1 MQTIMNAPEIRHPT
15 LDLETQALLDD
26 SRVREIDQ
34 QVRESWSELAAIA
47 IRMRDRQGWKHLP
60 QKYESFD
67 AWLLESCPTCRAT
80 VYTGMG
86 VFSVLSKDLDPKDI
100 REMEI
105 GNARLLAYEVSSSKV
120 RRDPE
125 VIAAAKSGRH
135 TKALR
140 ETVKRKFPDQ
150 HLEDVVEKKLHFTSS
165 QWDIIE
171 LAFNNYL
178 QTDPKAS
185 LEVFFE
191 AICAERIV

>member
-1 MQTIMNAPEIRHPT
+1 M
-15 LDLETQALLDD
+15 
-26 SRVREIDQ
+26 
-34 QVRESWSELAAIA
+34 
-47 IRMRDRQGWKHLP
+47 
-60 QKYESFD
+60 
-67 AWLLESCPTCRAT
+67 
-80 VYTGMG
+80 
-86 VFSVLSKDLDPKDI
+86 
-100 REMEI
+100 
-105 GNARLLAYEVSSSKV
+105 
-120 RRDPE
+120 
-125 VIAAAKSGRH
+125 IAAAKSGRH